1 MAIFT
6 EAYCKYIL
14 EGKSSYSF
22 HGITLDCSDAEN
34 PEKIISFANK
44 HYQEI
49 ERQAAE
55 SIWKDI
61 DNDYDYYGNK
71 PQKAAL
77 DSFFKKYPKYQ
88 DIIPILQLKKGF
100 IDEDNCMALY
110 FNIKDDPTSKKRTL
124 NLYIEFSNSGNMRIA
139 DIDFDR

>member
-6 EAYCKYIL
+6 ESYCKSIL
-14 EGKSSYSF
+14 ESKSSYLF

-49 ERQAAE
+49 EKQAAE

-61 DNDYDYYGNK
+61 HYEYGYGK
-71 PQKAAL
+71 ISHPDKL
-77 DSFFKKYPKYQ
+77 DPFFKKYPKYQ
-88 DIIPILQLKKGF
+88 DIIFILQLKKGF
-100 IDEDNCMALY
+100 IDEDDCLILY
-110 FNIKDDPTSKKRTL
+110 FNIKDDPTDSKRML
-124 NLYIEFSNSGNMRIA
+124 NFYIEFSHSGNMRIIN
-139 DIDFDR
+139 IDFDR